1 MGKNLSFVLNN
12 LEDLVAAFFI
22 SITTILVV
30 INIVLRYVFNS
41 GLVWSEEVATGC
53 FVWSVFIGAV
63 AVFKHRGHVGVD
75 IIVKRMPQGM
85 QKAIGLITDVIL
97 VALNGYMSYLSVIY
111 ISKSYTKMTPV
122 LGISSVYISSSVL
135 IAFVLMTL
143 YSIPSVWQVV
153 FGPGKEDFYW
163 LISPSSL
170 FLCFIFPVFHSLM
183 PCSVQRFPTLPFWM
197 RLLLRIWYSNV
208 LLPARCPSRCWQ
220 FPSLLWQA
228 PS

>member
-85 QKAIGLITDVIL
+85 QKEGYRPDYRRYSCSAQRLHVLSFYYLYFQILYENDPGTGYFFRLYQFFRTDCVCTHDL
-97 VALNGYMSYLSVIY
+97 V
-111 ISKSYTKMTPV
+111 
-122 LGISSVYISSSVL
+122 
-135 IAFVLMTL
+135 
-143 YSIPSVWQVV
+143 
-153 FGPGKEDFYW
+153 FY
-163 LISPSSL
+163 
-170 FLCFIFPVFHSLM
+170 
-183 PCSVQRFPTLPFWM
+183 
-197 RLLLRIWYSNV
+197 
-208 LLPARCPSRCWQ
+208 
-220 FPSLLWQA
+220 
-228 PS
+228 

>member
-1 MGKNLSFVLNN
+1 MLHFSSALLLSL
-12 LEDLVAAFFI
+12 LS
-22 SITTILVV
+22 SILFCVMFLTPAL
-30 INIVLRYVFNS
+30 F
-41 GLVWSEEVATGC
+41 GSEEVATGC

-135 IAFVLMTL
+135 IAFVLMTV
-143 YSIPSVWQVV
+143 YSIKFVWQDVA
-153 FGPGKEDFYW
+153 GSGKEEK
-163 LISPSSL
+163 
-170 FLCFIFPVFHSLM
+170 
-183 PCSVQRFPTLPFWM
+183 
-197 RLLLRIWYSNV
+197 
-208 LLPARCPSRCWQ
+208 
-220 FPSLLWQA
+220 
-228 PS
+228 

>member
-1 MGKNLSFVLNN
+1 MSKNLSFILNN

-30 INIVLRYVFNS
+30 INIVLRYIFNS

-75 IIVKRMPQGM
+75 IIVKKLPIGL
-85 QKAIGLITDVIL
+85 QKAVMLITDVIL
-97 VALNGYMSYLSVIY
+97 VGLNGYMAYLSVLY

-122 LGISSVYISSSVL
+122 LGISSVYISASVL

-143 YSIPSVWQVV
+143 YSIKFVWQDIS
-153 FGPGKEDFYW
+153 GQGKEEK
-163 LISPSSL
+163 
-170 FLCFIFPVFHSLM
+170 
-183 PCSVQRFPTLPFWM
+183 
-197 RLLLRIWYSNV
+197 
-208 LLPARCPSRCWQ
+208 
-220 FPSLLWQA
+220 
-228 PS
+228 

>member
-1 MGKNLSFVLNN
+1 MRRDSSFLCISITIKNGGKILGKNLSFVLNN

-85 QKAIGLITDVIL
+85 QKAIGLITDVI
-97 VALNGYMSYLSVIY
+97 
-111 ISKSYTKMTPV
+111 SKSYTKMTPV

-135 IAFVLMTL
+135 IAFVLMTM
-143 YSIPSVWQVV
+143 YSIKFVWQDVT
-153 FGPGKEDFYW
+153 GSGKEEK
-163 LISPSSL
+163 
-170 FLCFIFPVFHSLM
+170 
-183 PCSVQRFPTLPFWM
+183 
-197 RLLLRIWYSNV
+197 
-208 LLPARCPSRCWQ
+208 
-220 FPSLLWQA
+220 
-228 PS
+228 

>member
-1 MGKNLSFVLNN
+1 MSKNLSFILNN

-30 INIVLRYVFNS
+30 INIVLRYIFNS

-75 IIVKRMPQGM
+75 IIVKKLPVGL
-85 QKAIGLITDVIL
+85 QKAVMLITDVIL
-97 VALNGYMSYLSVIY
+97 VGLNGYMAYLSVLY

-122 LGISSVYISSSVL
+122 LGISSVYISASVL

-143 YSIPSVWQVV
+143 YSIKFVWQDIS
-153 FGPGKEDFYW
+153 GQGKEEK
-163 LISPSSL
+163 
-170 FLCFIFPVFHSLM
+170 
-183 PCSVQRFPTLPFWM
+183 
-197 RLLLRIWYSNV
+197 
-208 LLPARCPSRCWQ
+208 
-220 FPSLLWQA
+220 
-228 PS
+228 

>member
-1 MGKNLSFVLNN
+1 MLHFHQHYYYPCCHQYCSAL
-12 LEDLVAAFFI
+12 
-22 SITTILVV
+22 
-30 INIVLRYVFNS
+30 YFNS

-97 VALNGYMSYLSVIY
+97 VALNGYMSYLSIIY

-143 YSIPSVWQVV
+143 YSIKFVWQDVT
-153 FGPGKEDFYW
+153 GSGKEEK
-163 LISPSSL
+163 
-170 FLCFIFPVFHSLM
+170 
-183 PCSVQRFPTLPFWM
+183 
-197 RLLLRIWYSNV
+197 
-208 LLPARCPSRCWQ
+208 
-220 FPSLLWQA
+220 
-228 PS
+228 